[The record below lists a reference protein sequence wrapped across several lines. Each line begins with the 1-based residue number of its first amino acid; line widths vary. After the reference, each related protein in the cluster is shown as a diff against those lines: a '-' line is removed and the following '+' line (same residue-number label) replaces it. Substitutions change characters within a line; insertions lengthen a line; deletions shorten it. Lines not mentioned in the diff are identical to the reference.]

1 MREFKF
7 IRGKYTDENIF
18 NSDETKACL
27 FAYDSEGNLVQFTE
41 KNNKEFQDKFAGLSS
56 DDRLSEI
63 YTLRP
68 SQFTVSAVQTSSGFD
83 FEYETDETAFNNDAQ
98 IPEVVRNNAESHI
111 KSNTEVTFDTGDKHL
126 PNLNFVDSSNIVKTP
141 TTFKFNDNNNSKEFS
156 KNLIFK
162 VTGTVK
168 ERGYATAQGEGI
180 TAYPKSGDKIDFG
193 EKTEG
198 TEGTNATQGT
208 FYQGV
213 KQKEAETKIGTIYAN
228 TKKISTTGSLS
239 LAKNYV
245 PGAGYKFIKGN
256 QFETSIPYQDGLSF
270 KLYSKVSGY
279 LTAAEAN
286 DAATSTKTFNNASAH
301 KYKINNAGEYEY
313 DSGANANY
321 NVQYYLIQAGS
332 SASATKLRKSSS
344 SPEKYSVISG
354 NDYYFVDNTTPSKGF
369 SSLGFKDIGK
379 YITAANTS
387 SKAVNLTETK
397 RVGANKV
404 AFIKYDGIWHY
415 ANSNVEI
422 ISKFY
427 KTVGG
432 KKVYLSSIKKDG
444 DTYILIGDNNY
455 RDTVPKNLISKA
467 VDGTDYYY
475 GEILLTD
482 YCQFTANATAS
493 QAKFI
498 NFNSLDN
505 IISNTGITEGVD
517 YGNIYTPVIAEITTS
532 YTVKAGY
539 VAYDKNETLTEL
551 IDGSNATV
559 TVYERDTTKEKDI
572 SSLDY
577 DFYYVNSG
585 DAYMLK
591 GDCNVGARANNQF
604 VEGYAAS
611 YENYYIFK
619 NNKLSNILATDLSD
633 KDTITYYESKD
644 HHIVGN
650 GVYDDNDDGKTYV
663 MFSENNWVE
672 GIAINSENTLV
683 NENNVP
689 SPNTTEDVLRFI
701 TKVEVKATQSD

>member
-68 SQFTVSAVQTSSGFD
+68 SQFNVSAVQTSSGFD
-83 FEYETDETAFNNDAQ
+83 FKYEADETAFNNDVQ
-98 IPEVVRNNAESHI
+98 IPEVVRNNAESYI

-198 TEGTNATQGT
+198 TEGTNAKSGT

-213 KQKEAETKIGTIYAN
+213 WQKIAATKTGTIYKN
-228 TKKISTTGSLS
+228 TATVSAAGSLS
-239 LAKNYV
+239 IAKNYK
-245 PGAGYKFIKGN
+245 AGSGLKFIKDGK
-256 QFETSIPYQDGLSF
+256 FETDIPYQDRLSF
-270 KLYSKVSGY
+270 TLYSKVDGY
-279 LTAAEAN
+279 LTAVEAS

-301 KYKINNAGEYEY
+301 KYKINSAGEYEY

-354 NDYYFVDNTTPSKGF
+354 NNYYFVDNTTPSKGF

-379 YITAANTS
+379 YITAANKS
-387 SKAVNLTETK
+387 STAVNLTETK

-415 ANSNVEI
+415 ANSDVAI
-422 ISKFY
+422 IPKFY

-444 DTYILIGDNNY
+444 DTYILTGDNY
-455 RDTVPKNLISKA
+455 TDTVAKDLISNA
-467 VDGTDYYY
+467 VNGTDYYY
-475 GEILLTD
+475 GKILLTD
-482 YCQFTANATAS
+482 YCQFTANAAAS

-505 IISNTGITEGVD
+505 IVSNTGITEGVD

-532 YTVKAGY
+532 YTVKTGY

-559 TVYERDTTKEKDI
+559 TVYERDTTKEKNI
-572 SSLDY
+572 SSLNY

-619 NNKLSNILATDLSD
+619 NKKLSNISTADLSE
-633 KDTITYYESKD
+633 KTTITYYENNN
-644 HHIVGN
+644 HNIVGN
-650 GVYDDNDDGKTYV
+650 GVYDDDDDGKKYV
-663 MFSENNWVE
+663 MFSDNNWVE
-672 GIAINSENTLV
+672 DIAINSENTLV
-683 NENNVP
+683 NEDNVP
-689 SPNTTEDVLRFI
+689 APNTTENVLRFI
-701 TKVEVKATQSD
+701 TEVNVNATESD

>member
-68 SQFTVSAVQTSSGFD
+68 SQFNVSAVQTSSGFD
-83 FEYETDETAFNNDAQ
+83 FEYEADETAFNNDVQ

-168 ERGYATAQGEGI
+168 ERGYATARGENI
-180 TAYPKSGDKIDFG
+180 TAYPVSDGIIDFG
-193 EKTEG
+193 GKT
-198 TEGTNATQGT
+198 GTNAKSGT

-213 KQKEAETKIGTIYAN
+213 WQKIAATKTGTIYKN
-228 TKKISTTGSLS
+228 TATVSAAGSLS
-239 LAKNYV
+239 IAKNYK
-245 PGAGYKFIKGN
+245 AGSGLKFIKDGK
-256 QFETSIPYQDGLSF
+256 FETDIPYQDRLSF
-270 KLYSKVSGY
+270 TLYSKVDGY
-279 LTAAEAN
+279 LTAVEAN
-286 DAATSTKTFNNASAH
+286 DAATSTKTFNNASAY
-301 KYKINNAGEYEY
+301 KYKINSAGEYEY

-369 SSLGFKDIGK
+369 SSLGFNGIGN
-379 YITAANTS
+379 YITAANKS
-387 SKAVNLTETK
+387 STAVNLTETK

-415 ANSNVEI
+415 ANSDVAI

-444 DTYILIGDNNY
+444 DTYILTGDNNY
-455 RDTVPKNLISKA
+455 TDTVAKDLISNA
-467 VDGTDYYY
+467 VDGTNYYY
-475 GEILLTD
+475 GKILLTD
-482 YCQFTANATAS
+482 YCQFTANAAAS

-505 IISNTGITEGVD
+505 IVSNTGITEGVD
-517 YGNIYTPVIAEITTS
+517 YGNIYTPVIAKITTS
-532 YTVKAGY
+532 YTVKTGY

-591 GDCNVGARANNQF
+591 GDCKVGARANNQF

-619 NNKLSNILATDLSD
+619 NNKLSNISATDLTG
-633 KDTITYYESKD
+633 KTTITYYENNN
-644 HHIVGN
+644 HNIVGN
-650 GVYDDNDDGKTYV
+650 GVYDDDDDGKKYV

-683 NENNVP
+683 NEDNVP
-689 SPNTTEDVLRFI
+689 APNTTENVLRFI
-701 TKVEVKATQSD
+701 TEVNVNATESD

>member
-7 IRGKYTDENIF
+7 IRGKYTNENIF
-18 NSDETKACL
+18 NSDDTKACL
-27 FAYDSEGNLVQFTE
+27 FAYDSEGNLVQLTE
-41 KNNKEFQDKFAGLSS
+41 INDKDFQEKFVGLSS
-56 DDRLSEI
+56 DNRLSEI

-68 SQFTVSAVQTSSGFD
+68 SQFTVSAEQTSSGFN
-83 FEYETDETAFNNDAQ
+83 FEYEADKTAFNDNDVQ
-98 IPEVVRNNAESHI
+98 IPEVVRNKAESHI
-111 KSNTEVTFDTGDKHL
+111 KSHTKATFDTGDKHL
-126 PNLNFVDSSNIVKTP
+126 PNLNFEDSSNIVKTP
-141 TTFKFNDNNNSKEFS
+141 TIFKFNNSKEFS

-162 VTGTVK
+162 ITGKVR

-213 KQKEAETKIGTIYAN
+213 KQKEAETKIGTICKN
-228 TKKISTTGSLS
+228 TATVSAEGSLS
-239 LAKNYV
+239 IAKNYK
-245 PGAGYKFIKGN
+245 AGSGLKFIKDGK
-256 QFETSIPYQDGLSF
+256 FETDIPYQDRLSF
-270 KLYSKVSGY
+270 TLYSKVDGY
-279 LTAAEAN
+279 LTPALAS

-301 KYKINNAGEYEY
+301 KYKINSAGEYEY

-369 SSLGFKDIGK
+369 SSLGFNGIGN
-379 YITAANTS
+379 YITAANKS
-387 SKAVNLTETK
+387 STAVNLTETK

-415 ANSNVEI
+415 ANSDVAI

-444 DTYILIGDNNY
+444 DTYILTGDNNY
-455 RDTVPKNLISKA
+455 TDTVAKDLISNA
-467 VDGTDYYY
+467 VNGTDYYY
-475 GEILLTD
+475 GKILLTD
-482 YCQFTANATAS
+482 YCQFTANAAAS

-505 IISNTGITEGVD
+505 IVSNTGITEGVD
-517 YGNIYTPVIAEITTS
+517 YGNIYTPVIAKITTS
-532 YTVKAGY
+532 YTVKTGY

-559 TVYERDTTKEKDI
+559 TVYERDITKEKDI

-619 NNKLSNILATDLSD
+619 NNKLSNISATDLTG
-633 KDTITYYESKD
+633 KTNITYYENNN
-644 HHIVGN
+644 HNIVGN
-650 GVYDDNDDGKTYV
+650 GVYDDDDDGKKYV
-663 MFSENNWVE
+663 MFSDNNWVE
-672 GIAINSENTLV
+672 DIAINSENTLV
-683 NENNVP
+683 NEDNVP
-689 SPNTTEDVLRFI
+689 APNTTENVLRFI
-701 TKVEVKATQSD
+701 TEVNVNATESD

>member
-7 IRGKYTDENIF
+7 IRGKYTNENIF
-18 NSDETKACL
+18 NSDDTKACL
-27 FAYDSEGNLVQFTE
+27 FAYDRDGGLVQFTE

-56 DDRLSEI
+56 GDRLSEI
-63 YTLRP
+63 YTFRP
-68 SQFTVSAVQTSSGFD
+68 SQFKISAQKESAGHYSFNFEADEDVYDGSRQFPADVITNAQT
-83 FEYETDETAFNNDAQ
+83 
-98 IPEVVRNNAESHI
+98 HI
-111 KSNTEVTFDTGDKHL
+111 KSHTEAAFNTTSGLPILNLDGEVEQQTPMIFTFNNKKSFTR
-126 PNLNFVDSSNIVKTP
+126 NLV
-141 TTFKFNDNNNSKEFS
+141 
-156 KNLIFK
+156 FK
-162 VTGTVK
+162 VSGFLK
-168 ERGYATAQGEGI
+168 ERGYVTAKGEGI

-213 KQKEAETKIGTIYAN
+213 WQKIAATKTGTICKN
-228 TKKISTTGSLS
+228 TATVSAKGSLS
-239 LAKNYV
+239 IAKNYK
-245 PGAGYKFIKGN
+245 AGSGFKFIKDGK
-256 QFETSIPYQDGLSF
+256 FETDIPYQDGLSF

-286 DAATSTKTFNNASAH
+286 VAATITKTFNNASAH
-301 KYKINNAGEYEY
+301 KYKINSAGEYEY

-369 SSLGFKDIGK
+369 SSLGFNGIGN
-379 YITAANTS
+379 YITAANKS
-387 SKAVNLTETK
+387 STAVNLTETK

-415 ANSNVEI
+415 ANSDVAI

-444 DTYILIGDNNY
+444 DTYILTGDNY
-455 RDTVPKNLISKA
+455 TDTVAKDLISNA
-467 VDGTDYYY
+467 VDGTNYYY
-475 GEILLTD
+475 GKILLTD
-482 YCQFTANATAS
+482 YCQFTANAAAS

-505 IISNTGITEGVD
+505 IVSNTGITEGVD
-517 YGNIYTPVIAEITTS
+517 YGSIYTPVIAKITTS
-532 YTVKAGY
+532 YKIKNGY
-539 VAYDKNETLTEL
+539 AAYGKNETLTEL
-551 IDGSNATV
+551 IDKDKNKA
-559 TVYERDTTKEKDI
+559 YERNEAKEVTSI
-572 SSLDY
+572 GSLEY
-577 DFYYVNSG
+577 NFYYVNSG

-619 NNKLSNILATDLSD
+619 NNKLSNISATDLTG
-633 KDTITYYESKD
+633 KTTITYYENNN
-644 HHIVGN
+644 HNIVGN
-650 GVYDDNDDGKTYV
+650 GVYDDDDDGKKYV
-663 MFSENNWVE
+663 MFSDNNWVE
-672 GIAINSENTLV
+672 DIAINSENTLV
-683 NENNVP
+683 NEDNVP
-689 SPNTTEDVLRFI
+689 APNTTENVLRFI
-701 TKVEVKATQSD
+701 TEVNVNATESD

>member
-18 NSDETKACL
+18 NTDETSNCL
-27 FAYDSEGNLVQFTE
+27 FAYDSKGDLVQFIE
-41 KNNKEFQDKFAGLSS
+41 KNDKDFQEKFVGLSS
-56 DDRLSEI
+56 DNRLSEI
-63 YTLRP
+63 YTFRP
-68 SQFTVSAVQTSSGFD
+68 SQFKISAQKESAGHYSFNFEADEDVYDGSRQFPADVITNAQT
-83 FEYETDETAFNNDAQ
+83 
-98 IPEVVRNNAESHI
+98 HI
-111 KSNTEVTFDTGDKHL
+111 KSHTEAAFNTTSGLPILNLDGEVEQQTPMIFTFNNKKSFTR
-126 PNLNFVDSSNIVKTP
+126 NLV
-141 TTFKFNDNNNSKEFS
+141 
-156 KNLIFK
+156 FK
-162 VTGTVK
+162 VSGFLK
-168 ERGYATAQGEGI
+168 ERGYVTAQGEGI

-228 TKKISTTGSLS
+228 TKKISTAGSLS

-301 KYKINNAGEYEY
+301 KYKINSAGEYEY

-369 SSLGFKDIGK
+369 SSFGFKNIGN
-379 YITAANTS
+379 YATAANTS
-387 SKAVNLTETK
+387 STAVNLTETK
-397 RVGANKV
+397 LVGANKV
-404 AFIKYDGIWHY
+404 AFIKYNGIWHY
-415 ANSNVEI
+415 ANSDVAI
-422 ISKFY
+422 IPKFY
-427 KTVGG
+427 KTVDG

-444 DTYILIGDNNY
+444 DTYILTGDNKY
-455 RDTVPKNLISKA
+455 TDTVTKDLISNA

-482 YCQFTANATAS
+482 YCQFTANAAAS

-505 IISNTGITEGVD
+505 IVSNTGITEGVD
-517 YGNIYTPVIAEITTS
+517 YGNIYTPVIAKITTS

-619 NNKLSNILATDLSD
+619 NNKLSNISATDLSG
-633 KDTITYYESKD
+633 KNTITYYENNN
-644 HHIVGN
+644 HHIIGN
-650 GVYDDNDDGKTYV
+650 GVYDDADDDKKYV
-663 MFSENNWVE
+663 MFSDNWVE
-672 GIAINSENTLV
+672 DIAIKSENTSV
-683 NENNVP
+683 NEDNVP
-689 SPNTTEDVLRFI
+689 SPITTESVLRFI

>member
-68 SQFTVSAVQTSSGFD
+68 SQFNVSAVQTSSGFD
-83 FEYETDETAFNNDAQ
+83 FEYKTDETAFNNDAQ

-168 ERGYATAQGEGI
+168 ERGYTTAQGENI
-180 TAYPKSGDKIDFG
+180 TAYPKSDGKIDFG
-193 EKTEG
+193 G
-198 TEGTNATQGT
+198 TKGTNAKDGT
-208 FYQGV
+208 FCQGV
-213 KQKEAETKIGTIYAN
+213 LQTAAPTEIGTIYRN
-228 TKKISTTGSLS
+228 TATVSAKGSLT
-239 LAKNYV
+239 LAKNYK
-245 PGAGYKFIKGN
+245 AGSGLRFIKDN
-256 QFETSIPYQDGLSF
+256 AFEDDIPYQDDLSF
-270 KLYSKVSGY
+270 KLYKGVSGY
-279 LTAAEAN
+279 LTEARAS
-286 DAATSTKTFNNASAH
+286 DAVTITKTFNNASAH
-301 KYKINNAGEYEY
+301 KYKINSAGEYEY
-313 DSGANANY
+313 DSGANANN

-369 SSLGFKDIGK
+369 SSLGFNNIGK

-415 ANSNVEI
+415 ANSDVAI

-432 KKVYLSSIKKDG
+432 KKVYLSSIKQDG
-444 DTYILIGDNNY
+444 DDTYILTGDNNY
-455 RDTVPKNLISKA
+455 TDTVTKDLISNA
-467 VDGTDYYY
+467 VDGTNYYY
-475 GEILLTD
+475 GKILLTD
-482 YCQFTANATAS
+482 YCQFTANAAAS

-505 IISNTGITEGVD
+505 IVSNTDITEGVD
-517 YGNIYTPVIAEITTS
+517 YGNIYTPSVAVVNTS
-532 YTVKAGY
+532 YKIKTGY
-539 VAYDKNETLTEL
+539 VAYATTENLTEL
-551 IDGSNATV
+551 IDGSQNQA
-559 TVYERDTTKEKDI
+559 YKRDEGKEVKSI
-572 SSLDY
+572 GSTNY
-577 DFYYVNSG
+577 KFYYINSG
-585 DAYMLK
+585 TAYMLK
-591 GDCNVGARANNQF
+591 GDCRVPSRNANQF

-611 YENYYIFK
+611 YNIYYIFK
-619 NNKLSNILATDLSD
+619 NKKLSNISATDLSD
-633 KDTITYYESKD
+633 KDTITYYKSNS

-650 GVYDDNDDGKTYV
+650 GVYDDDNDGKTYV
-663 MFSENNWVE
+663 MFSKNNWVE
-672 GIAINSENTLV
+672 DIAINSENTLV
-683 NENNVP
+683 NEDNVP
-689 SPNTTEDVLRFI
+689 APNTTEDVLRFI
-701 TKVEVKATQSD
+701 TEVEVNATQSD

>member
-18 NSDETKACL
+18 NTDETKACL
-27 FAYDSEGNLVQFTE
+27 FAYDSEGNLVQFIE
-41 KNNKEFQDKFAGLSS
+41 KNDKDFQEKFVGLSS
-56 DDRLSEI
+56 DNRLSEI
-63 YTLRP
+63 YTFRP
-68 SQFTVSAVQTSSGFD
+68 SQFKISAQKESAGHYSFNFEADEDVYDGSRQFPADVITNAQT
-83 FEYETDETAFNNDAQ
+83 
-98 IPEVVRNNAESHI
+98 HI
-111 KSNTEVTFDTGDKHL
+111 KSHTEAAFNTTSGLPILNLDGEVEQQTPMIFTFNNKKSFTR
-126 PNLNFVDSSNIVKTP
+126 NLV
-141 TTFKFNDNNNSKEFS
+141 
-156 KNLIFK
+156 FK
-162 VTGTVK
+162 VSGFLK
-168 ERGYATAQGEGI
+168 ERGYVTAQGEGI

-256 QFETSIPYQDGLSF
+256 QFETDIPYQDRLSF
-270 KLYSKVSGY
+270 TLYSEVSGY

-301 KYKINNAGEYEY
+301 KYKINSAGEYEY

-369 SSLGFKDIGK
+369 SSLGFKDIGN

-387 SKAVNLTETK
+387 STAVNLTETK

-415 ANSNVEI
+415 ANSNVAI
-422 ISKFY
+422 IPKFY

-432 KKVYLSSIKKDG
+432 KKVYLSSIKKDS
-444 DTYILIGDNNY
+444 DTYILTGDNNY
-455 RDTVPKNLISKA
+455 TDTVAEDLILNA

-482 YCQFTANATAS
+482 YCQFTANAAAS

-505 IISNTGITEGVD
+505 IVSNTGITEGVD
-517 YGNIYTPVIAEITTS
+517 YGNIYTPVVAEITTS
-532 YTVKAGY
+532 YTIKKGY
-539 VAYDKNETLTEL
+539 VAYTTTETLTEL
-551 IDGSNATV
+551 IDKDKNKA
-559 TVYERDTTKEKDI
+559 YERNEAKEVTSI
-572 SSLDY
+572 GSLEY
-577 DFYYVNSG
+577 NFYYVNSG
-585 DAYMLK
+585 EAYMLK
-591 GDCNVGARANNQF
+591 GECNVGARANNEF

-611 YENYYIFK
+611 YENYFIFK
-619 NNKLSNILATDLSD
+619 NKKLSNISTADLSG
-633 KDTITYYESKD
+633 KTTITYYENNN
-644 HHIVGN
+644 HHIIGN
-650 GVYDDNDDGKTYV
+650 GVYDDNDDGKKYV
-663 MFSENNWVE
+663 MFSDNNWVE
-672 GIAINSENTLV
+672 DIAINSENTLV
-683 NENNVP
+683 NEDNVP
-689 SPNTTEDVLRFI
+689 APNTTENVLRFI
-701 TKVEVKATQSD
+701 TEVNVNATESD

>member
-68 SQFTVSAVQTSSGFD
+68 SQFNVSAVQTSSGFD
-83 FEYETDETAFNNDAQ
+83 FEYKTDETAFNNDAQ

-126 PNLNFVDSSNIVKTP
+126 PNLNFEDSSEIVKTP
-141 TTFKFNDNNNSKEFS
+141 TIFKFNDNNNSKEFS

-168 ERGYATAQGEGI
+168 ERGYTTAQGENI
-180 TAYPKSGDKIDFG
+180 TAYPKSDGIIDFDG
-193 EKTEG
+193 ET
-198 TEGTNATQGT
+198 GTNAKSGT

-213 KQKEAETKIGTIYAN
+213 WQKIAATKTGTIYRDVATVSAN
-228 TKKISTTGSLS
+228 GSLT
-239 LAKNYV
+239 LAKSYK
-245 PGAGYKFIKGN
+245 AGSGFKFIKDGK
-256 QFETSIPYQDGLSF
+256 FETDIPYQDDLSF
-270 KLYSKVSGY
+270 KLYKGVSGY
-279 LTAAEAN
+279 LTPALAS
-286 DAATSTKTFNNASAH
+286 DAVTTTKAFNNASAH
-301 KYKINNAGEYEY
+301 KYKINSAGEYEY
-313 DSGANANY
+313 DSGANANN

-354 NDYYFVDNTTPSKGF
+354 DDYYFVDNTTPSKGF
-369 SSLGFKDIGK
+369 SSLGFKTIDYYKGV
-379 YITAANTS
+379 ANTAEKS
-387 SKAVNLTETK
+387 IQENPKTVGSGKA
-397 RVGANKV
+397 
-404 AFIKYDGIWHY
+404 AFIKVNGVWQAVSSDGTITKKY
-415 ANSNVEI
+415 FTTITEDGVS
-422 ISKFY
+422 
-427 KTVGG
+427 
-432 KKVYLSSIKKDG
+432 KKVNLVGIIKSSTGIYTLTRADKGQAITLNKS
-444 DTYILIGDNNY
+444 
-455 RDTVPKNLISKA
+455 TVIEA
-467 VDGTDYYY
+467 EYYY
-475 GEILLTD
+475 NTNTLFTD
-482 YCQFTANATAS
+482 YCEFTAAAAS

-498 NFNSLDN
+498 NFNSLEN
-505 IISNTGITEGVD
+505 IVSNTSTTEGAD
-517 YGNIYTPVIAEITTS
+517 YGNIYTPSVAVVNTS
-532 YTVKAGY
+532 YKIKTGY
-539 VAYDKNETLTEL
+539 VAYATTENLTEL
-551 IDGSNATV
+551 IDGSQNQA
-559 TVYERDTTKEKDI
+559 YKRDEGKEVKSI
-572 SSLDY
+572 GSTNY
-577 DFYYVNSG
+577 KFYYINSG
-585 DAYMLK
+585 TAYMFK
-591 GDCNVGARANNQF
+591 GDCRVPSRNANQF

-611 YENYYIFK
+611 YNIYYIFK
-619 NNKLSNILATDLSD
+619 NKKLSNISATDLSD
-633 KDTITYYESKD
+633 KDTITYYESNS

-650 GVYDDNDDGKTYV
+650 GVYDDDNDGKTYV

-701 TKVEVKATQSD
+701 TEVYVNATQSD

>member
-7 IRGKYTDENIF
+7 IRDKYTNENIF

-68 SQFTVSAVQTSSGFD
+68 SQFNVSAVQTSSGFD
-83 FEYETDETAFNNDAQ
+83 FEYKTDETAFNNDAQ

-111 KSNTEVTFDTGDKHL
+111 KSNTEVTFNTGDKHL
-126 PNLNFVDSSNIVKTP
+126 PILNFVDSSNIVKTP

-168 ERGYATAQGEGI
+168 ERGYTTAQGENI
-180 TAYPKSGDKIDFG
+180 TAYPKSDGIIDFDG
-193 EKTEG
+193 ET
-198 TEGTNATQGT
+198 GTNAKSGT

-213 KQKEAETKIGTIYAN
+213 WQKIAATKTGTIYKN
-228 TKKISTTGSLS
+228 TATVSAAGSLPI
-239 LAKNYV
+239 AKSYK
-245 PGAGYKFIKGN
+245 AGSGFKFIKDGK
-256 QFETSIPYQDGLSF
+256 FETDIPYQDDLSF
-270 KLYSKVSGY
+270 TLYSKVSGY
-279 LTAAEAN
+279 LTPALAS
-286 DAATSTKTFNNASAH
+286 DAVATTKTFAIEEGD
-301 KYKINNAGEYEY
+301 KYKINSDGDYELY
-313 DSGANANY
+313 SSASADDS
-321 NVQYYLIQAGS
+321 VQYYLIQDGS
-332 SASATKLRKSSS
+332 SASKTKLRKPSLTT
-344 SPEKYSVISG
+344 EKYSVISSD
-354 NDYYFVDNTTPSKGF
+354 DYYFVDNTTPSIGF
-369 SSLGFKDIGK
+369 SSLGFNNIGK

-415 ANSNVEI
+415 ANSDVAI

-432 KKVYLSSIKKDG
+432 KKVYLSSIKQDG
-444 DTYILIGDNNY
+444 DDTYILTGDNNY
-455 RDTVPKNLISKA
+455 TDKVTKDLISNA
-467 VDGTDYYY
+467 VDGTNYYY
-475 GEILLTD
+475 GKILLTD
-482 YCQFTANATAS
+482 YCQFTANAAAS
-493 QAKFI
+493 QAYFI
-498 NFNSLDN
+498 NFNSFEN
-505 IISNTGITEGVD
+505 IVSNTSTTEGVD
-517 YGNIYTPVIAEITTS
+517 YGNIYTPAVAEVNITYALKS
-532 YTVKAGY
+532 SNYA
-539 VAYDKNETLTEL
+539 AYDKNETLNEL

-559 TVYERDTTKEKDI
+559 TVYERDRTKEKDI
-572 SSLDY
+572 SSLEY

-585 DAYMLK
+585 NAYMLK

-611 YENYYIFK
+611 YKNYYIFK
-619 NNKLSNILATDLSD
+619 NGNLSNISEADLSR
-633 KDTITYYESKD
+633 KTTITYYENNN
-644 HHIVGN
+644 HNIVGN
-650 GVYDDNDDGKTYV
+650 GVYDDDDDGKKYV
-663 MFSENNWVE
+663 MFSDNNWVE
-672 GIAINSENTLV
+672 DIAINSENTLV
-683 NENNVP
+683 NEDNVP
-689 SPNTTEDVLRFI
+689 APNTTENVLRFI